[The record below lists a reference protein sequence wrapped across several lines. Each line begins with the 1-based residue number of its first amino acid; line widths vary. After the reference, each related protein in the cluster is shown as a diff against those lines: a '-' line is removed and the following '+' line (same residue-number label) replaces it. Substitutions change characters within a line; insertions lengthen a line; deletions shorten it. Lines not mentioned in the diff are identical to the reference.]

1 MTDQSAAI
9 GPDRVID
16 ILSRACA
23 DVGDLAIHLEQTL
36 QNLREV
42 DDHLSQARTASSD
55 AYEVGAGR
63 PPAASG
69 SSRLRLTSPLSEI
82 RALLDRANTRAAAIV
97 ATLERKVLPRSPQ
110 LQR

>member
-1 MTDQSAAI
+1 MMDQSAAI

-42 DDHLSQARTASSD
+42 DDHLSRAGTASSG
-55 AYEVGAGR
+55 AYEVGAGAL
-63 PPAASG
+63 PAASAG
-69 SSRLRLTSPLSEI
+69 SRPRLTNPLSEI
-82 RALLDRANTRAAAIV
+82 RALLDRANSRAMAVV
-97 ATLERKVLPRSPQ
+97 ATLERKVRPRSLQ

>member
-42 DDHLSQARTASSD
+42 DDLLSRARTASSE
-55 AYEVGAGR
+55 AYEVGAR
-63 PPAASG
+63 PLAAASAD
-69 SSRLRLTSPLSEI
+69 SRHRVTSPLSEI
-82 RALLDRANTRAAAIV
+82 RTLLDRANSRAMAMV
-97 ATLERKVLPRSPQ
+97 ATLERKVLPSSLQ